1 MFKIKFNDSA
11 ANATMTAEFDS
22 YLDLVYFVADKKIK
36 DEDFVS
42 INFGEDT
49 DDIIGIDGLCNYT
62 KDVVTA
68 AKEAQK
74 AASEAEYPEEDEDT
88 FEDEDEEEEVESAF
102 SEVFGDLDSLVY

>member
-22 YLDLVYFVADKKIK
+22 YLDLVYFVADKKIQ

-42 INFGEDT
+42 INFGED
-49 DDIIGIDGLCNYT
+49 DIVGIDGLCSYT

-68 AKEAQK
+68 AKEA
-74 AASEAEYPEEDEDT
+74 AAAAAAAEEEY
-88 FEDEDEEEEVESAF
+88 FEDEESEEENEEERAF
-102 SEVFGDLDSLVY
+102 SEVFGDLESIVY

>member
-1 MFKIKFNDSA
+1 MFKIKFNDST

-42 INFGEDT
+42 INFGDEN
-49 DDIIGIDGLCNYT
+49 DIVGIDGLCNYT
-62 KDVVTA
+62 KDVVNTV
-68 AKEAQK
+68 KEAQK
-74 AASEAEYPEEDEDT
+74 AALEVEYQEEEDEDA
-88 FEDEDEEEEVESAF
+88 FNDEEEEEVESAF